1 MIPKNHKHFIKP
13 TAEETSMDEML
24 VSDAVGFFYSE
35 LRKSLNNI
43 ESINVKIDKLGTFRI
58 KKKEL
63 YKLEQ
68 RLKGHLTALETP
80 ETFNQMRI
88 KKEIEDKLEKV
99 LKASGFF
106 TEQYYR
112 KLEHKSK
119 KNG

>member
-1 MIPKNHKHFIKP
+1 LIPKNHKHFIKP
-13 TAEETSMDEML
+13 TADETGIDEML

-35 LRKSLNNI
+35 LRKSLNDI
-43 ESINVKIDKLGTFRI
+43 QSINVKIDKLGTFRI

-63 YKLEQ
+63 HKLEL
-68 RLKGHLTALETP
+68 RLKGHLNALESP

-88 KKEIEDKLEKV
+88 KKDVEEKLERV
-99 LKASGFF
+99 MKASGFF

-112 KLEHKSK
+112 KLEHKAK